1 MVKAWQDQLKRWRK
15 EHSDNYAKALLNPP
29 APTTVMKF
37 IPYPGVILLMGER
50 GMGKS
55 VEAHWIGSIL
65 HRAHNIPV
73 VMHLPTIPDKLRKRI
88 NSMLPPWIR
97 VVTRREDWPH
107 GGVVIYD
114 EAAQSAHARRTQSKD
129 AVVLDNLISIS
140 RQRQQT
146 IIFISHHSRKLDPN
160 VVHEVDQIHWKQP
173 TYAHQLFERDEIADF
188 SMKAFD
194 FFLALREGVSWRDC
208 TERVKRKVKNTTLA
222 LDMQDFKFATFTNG
236 LPDYWNEELSC
247 IFQSIANLTNP
258 EEEPRGV
265 PGLR

>member
-1 MVKAWQDQLKRWRK
+1 MVKEWQGQLKRWRK
-15 EHSDNYAKALLNPP
+15 EHSDNYAKTLLNPP
-29 APTTVMKF
+29 TPTTVLKF

-55 VEAHWIGSIL
+55 VEAHWIGAAL
-65 HRAHNIPV
+65 HKAHDIPAV
-73 VMHLPTIPDKLRKRI
+73 LHLPNIPDKLRKRI
-88 NSMLPPWIR
+88 NSMLPPWMR

-129 AVVLDNLISIS
+129 AVALDNLISIS

-194 FFLALREGVSWRDC
+194 FFVALREGAPWREC
-208 TERVKRKVKNTTLA
+208 SERVKRKVKSTTLA

-236 LPDYWNEELSC
+236 LPDYWNEDLSC
-247 IFQSIANLTNP
+247 IFQSIANLTHP
-258 EEEPRGV
+258 EEERGV
-265 PGLR
+265 PSLR